1 MAAARSTRHVSARLP
16 TAEHAGR
23 RDASS
28 RAPHAHPVRTRR
40 HPGPAADPDS
50 REGASMKRSMVRPT
64 AGAAA
69 VMLLALTAAC
79 SSSSSSS
86 SASSGSTSTS
96 TTGGKSYK
104 MSFIQG
110 VQGDGFYVTMGCG
123 IQAEAKKIGNIT
135 VNIQG
140 PSQFDATLQNPIIQS
155 VTAAHPDA
163 ILIAPN
169 DVSASRPPIAA
180 AMAAGIKVV
189 LVDTTLSDPSGAVSQ
204 ISSDNLA
211 GGAEAFKAIQ
221 QLVPNGG
228 EVLVVN
234 VKPGVSTT
242 DQRQAGFVAAAKAD
256 PKFKY
261 VGTQFDQ
268 DSASVAAQ
276 VTLAAL
282 QKNPGIVGIFA
293 ANLFSAEGA
302 ATGVRQAG
310 KSGKVKIIGFDAEPD
325 EGQALQQGTVHALVA
340 HSPYT
345 IRTDAADQAYAALTG
360 KPTTAKIGTKFT
372 IITKANM
379 TSPQSQAAIYKTS
392 C

>member
-1 MAAARSTRHVSARLP
+1 
-16 TAEHAGR
+16 
-23 RDASS
+23 
-28 RAPHAHPVRTRR
+28 
-40 HPGPAADPDS
+40 
-50 REGASMKRSMVRPT
+50 MKRSLAKPA

-69 VMLLALTAAC
+69 VLLLTLTAAAC

-86 SASSGSTSTS
+86 ASGGSTA
-96 TTGGKSYK
+96 TGGSTGGAAGGKNYK
-104 MSFIQG
+104 MTFIQG
-110 VQGDGFYVTMGCG
+110 VAGDGFYVTMGCG
-123 IQAEAKKIGNIT
+123 IQAEAKKLGNVT

-155 VTAAHPDA
+155 VTAAKPDA

-204 ISSDNLA
+204 ISSDNVA
-211 GGAEAFKAIQ
+211 GGAYAFRAIQ
-221 QLVPNGG
+221 QLVPGGG

-242 DQRQAGFVAAAKAD
+242 DQRQQGFADAAKKD

-268 DSASVAAQ
+268 DSAQVAAQ

-310 KSGKVKIIGFDAEPD
+310 KQGKVKIVGFDAEPD
-325 EGQALQQGTVHALVA
+325 EVTALKQGTVQALIA
-340 HSPYT
+340 QHPYDIGT
-345 IRTDAADQAYAALTG
+345 NAVQQALNALTG
-360 KPTTAKIGTKFT
+360 KPTTAKIGTQFT
-372 IITKANM
+372 IIT
-379 TSPQSQAAIYKTS
+379 QTS

>member
-1 MAAARSTRHVSARLP
+1 
-16 TAEHAGR
+16 
-23 RDASS
+23 
-28 RAPHAHPVRTRR
+28 
-40 HPGPAADPDS
+40 
-50 REGASMKRSMVRPT
+50 
-64 AGAAA
+64 
-69 VMLLALTAAC
+69 
-79 SSSSSSS
+79 
-86 SASSGSTSTS
+86 
-96 TTGGKSYK
+96 
-104 MSFIQG
+104 
-110 VQGDGFYVTMGCG
+110 
-123 IQAEAKKIGNIT
+123 
-135 VNIQG
+135 
-140 PSQFDATLQNPIIQS
+140 
-155 VTAAHPDA
+155 
-163 ILIAPN
+163 
-169 DVSASRPPIAA
+169 
-180 AMAAGIKVV
+180 MAAGIKVV

-204 ISSDNLA
+204 ISSDNVA
-211 GGAEAFKAIQ
+211 GGAQAFKAIQ
-221 QLVPNGG
+221 QLVPGGG

-242 DQRQAGFVAAAKAD
+242 DQRQQGFANAVKAD

-325 EGQALQQGTVHALVA
+325 EITALQQGTVQGLIAQ
-340 HSPYT
+340 SPYT
-345 IRTDAADQAYAALTG
+345 IGTNAVDQAYAALTG

-372 IITKANM
+372 IITKDNLSSAA
-379 TSPQSQAAIYKTS
+379 SQAAIYKTS